1 MVMTGRRPLHHLA
14 CGVLVV
20 AAACTGGAGPAPSR
34 PSSAVSARIADGT
47 FTWDEL
53 PSVMSDRGEVTA
65 TAVGERI
72 YLIGG
77 LTADRTLPDV
87 DVFDP
92 AGGKWSRAPDLP
104 VGVNHAMSAELD
116 GTLYVFGG
124 YLGPG
129 LAHPSTMAFAL
140 RDDGWE
146 SLPPMPE
153 PRAAGGAAAVA
164 RRLYVAGGVR
174 GDGLATM
181 MMVFDPSSRS
191 WSTAE
196 GPPTRREHLGV
207 AASSGRL
214 YVMGGRTGDLQSG
227 VGASESYDPAA
238 GTWTRWPSMPV
249 PRGGLA
255 ATATANGL
263 IVTAGGEA
271 GGAFDEVDGFDVR
284 SGRWLRLPPMPTP
297 RHGVGV
303 AAVGNVVYVMAGG
316 RAAGFSFSDVNEA
329 LDLAAYHSV
338 G

>member
-1 MVMTGRRPLHHLA
+1 
-14 CGVLVV
+14 
-20 AAACTGGAGPAPSR
+20 
-34 PSSAVSARIADGT
+34 
-47 FTWDEL
+47 
-53 PSVMSDRGEVTA
+53 
-65 TAVGERI
+65 
-72 YLIGG
+72 
-77 LTADRTLPDV
+77 
-87 DVFDP
+87 
-92 AGGKWSRAPDLP
+92 
-104 VGVNHAMSAELD
+104 
-116 GTLYVFGG
+116 
-124 YLGPG
+124 
-129 LAHPSTMAFAL
+129 
-140 RDDGWE
+140 
-146 SLPPMPE
+146 MPE

-191 WSTAE
+191 WSTVE
-196 GPPTRREHLGV
+196 GPPTRGEHLGV

-227 VGASESYDPAA
+227 VGASESYDPGA

-263 IVTAGGEA
+263 IV
-271 GGAFDEVDGFDVR
+271 
-284 SGRWLRLPPMPTP
+284 
-297 RHGVGV
+297 
-303 AAVGNVVYVMAGG
+303 MAGG